1 MTFSRRPLIPLRADS
16 GGRMRAPDEGSVL
29 VEFVL
34 VSILVIA
41 LAMGVIQLAL
51 TLHVRNMM
59 VSAASEGAR
68 LAATNDRG
76 PQDGADRTEWL
87 LGESIGGIEAH
98 VTAEDMT
105 IDGAPAVVV
114 IVSAPVP
121 VLGLWGTGTMSVSA
135 RAFEEAARG

>member
-1 MTFSRRPLIPLRADS
+1 MVSREARRKD
-16 GGRMRAPDEGSVL
+16 DEGNVL

-34 VSILVIA
+34 VSVLVIA

-76 PQDGADRTEWL
+76 PQDGVERTRWL
-87 LGESIGGIEAH
+87 LGESIGGIHAT
-98 VTAEDMT
+98 VTGEDT
-105 IDGAPAVVV
+105 VIDSAPAVEVT
-114 IVSAPVP
+114 VSAPVP
-121 VLGLWGTGTMSVSA
+121 ILGLWGRGTMTVSA

>member
-1 MTFSRRPLIPLRADS
+1 
-16 GGRMRAPDEGSVL
+16 
-29 VEFVL
+29 L
-34 VSILVIA
+34 VSALVIA

-76 PQDGADRTEWL
+76 PQDGVERTQWL
-87 LGESIGGIEAH
+87 LAEALGGMDAS
-98 VTAEDMT
+98 VTAMDTT
-105 IDGAPAVVV
+105 IDTASAVEVT
-114 IVSAPVP
+114 VSAPVP
-121 VLGLWGTGTMSVSA
+121 ILGLWGTGTITVSA

>member
-1 MTFSRRPLIPLRADS
+1 M
-16 GGRMRAPDEGSVL
+16 L

-34 VSILVIA
+34 VSILVVA

-76 PQDGADRTEWL
+76 LEDGVERSRWL
-87 LGESIGGIEAH
+87 LGESIGGVDAR
-98 VTAEDMT
+98 VTAADIT
-105 IDGAPAVVV
+105 IDNAPAVQVTV
-114 IVSAPVP
+114 DAPVP
-121 VLGLWGTGTMSVSA
+121 LLGLWGAGTMTVSA